1 MKATDFLKTRWG
13 ELAKTVE
20 GEAKVRKEFD
30 KWVKKTK
37 NTTVAKRGRQLW
49 DYFNSGN
56 VSGTE
61 KVLIVAALLYLISPV
76 DLIPDTI
83 PFAGLLDDAG
93 VATLVLDY
101 VLKHMDDKRAG
112 RETKEGKAKKGR
124 HKSKIGPILKAV
136 AKAMK

>member
-30 KWVKKTK
+30 KWFKKTK
-37 NTTVAKRGRQLW
+37 NTTLAKRGKQLW

-56 VSGTE
+56 VSGVE
-61 KVLIVAALLYLISPV
+61 KALIVAALLYLISPV

-83 PFAGLLDDAG
+83 PFVGLLDDAG

-112 RETKEGKAKKGR
+112 RETKDGKAKKGR
-124 HKSKIGPILKAV
+124 HRSKVGPILKAV